1 MNKIPNT
8 FLNSQEDSQDKR
20 LRNTISLKDNASDLF
35 ETLKKM
41 VGTNECRE
49 KIHSLQQDSK
59 LSAKEADDLAE
70 EYLEDTLEENEE
82 YTEADKTIQA
92 KYNDVIKKQSSLLE
106 EGNEVLSNSVV
117 TEEFIEEY
125 NTQKKVREVLL
136 SDRARLDQEDLQV
149 NVLENKSEGN
159 VKDNESTNKGKQKLD
174 DDIDESPNKGKQ
186 KLDDDSESPNK
197 GKQKLDD
204 DSESP
209 NKGKH
214 KIDYLLNKDEAE
226 SSNKGKHKIDYLLNE
241 DEAESSNKRSKKDE
255 ADKGEDLTKPVAK
268 PSLIDDFADPSLDM
282 PEHTAGDD

>member
-1 MNKIPNT
+1 
-8 FLNSQEDSQDKR
+8 
-20 LRNTISLKDNASDLF
+20 
-35 ETLKKM
+35 M
-41 VGTNECRE
+41 VGTSECRE

-106 EGNEVLSNSVV
+106 EGNEVLNNSVV
-117 TEEFIEEY
+117 TEDFIEEY

-159 VKDNESTNKGKQKLD
+159 VKDNESSNKGKQKLD

-186 KLDDDSESPNK
+186 KLDE
-197 GKQKLDD
+197 

-255 ADKGEDLTKPVAK
+255 ADKGENLTKPVAK